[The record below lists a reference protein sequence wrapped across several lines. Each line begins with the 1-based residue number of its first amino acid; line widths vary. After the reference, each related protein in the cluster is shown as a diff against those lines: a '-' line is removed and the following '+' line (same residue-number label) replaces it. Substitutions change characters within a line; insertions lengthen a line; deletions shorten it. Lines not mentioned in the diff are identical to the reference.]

1 VDTQGLTCIIA
12 NSGNMG
18 RPGLTLLPNIDVSDG
33 LLDVIVIRD
42 GNLPSLVSAAYH
54 IISNTEN
61 TDNIQRWQVRE
72 VSIETDTPNTV
83 QADGELWGDTPVHAR
98 VLPQAVRIVV
108 PATNEPA

>member
-1 VDTQGLTCIIA
+1 
-12 NSGNMG
+12 MG
-18 RPGLTLLPNIDVSDG
+18 RPGLSLLSNIDVSDG

-42 GNLPSLVSAAYH
+42 GNLSSLISAAYH

-72 VSIETDTPNTV
+72 VTIETETPNTV
-83 QADGELWGDTPVHAR
+83 QADGEIWGDTPLHAS

-108 PATNEPA
+108 PRADKSVHQ